1 VDIVYFH
8 FCPFTNI
15 REDQQHSS
23 VREKDVSTLPDNI
36 IERFYLTR
44 ETDNNNYY
52 KIASNKQKKTIELVH
67 NSA

>member
-1 VDIVYFH
+1 MDIVYFH

-15 REDQQHSS
+15 REDKQHSS
-23 VREKDVSTLPDNI
+23 LREKDLSTLPNNI
-36 IERFYLTR
+36 IERFCLTR
-44 ETDNNNYY
+44 ETYNNNYC

>member
-1 VDIVYFH
+1 MDIVYFH
-8 FCPFTNI
+8 FCPFTSI
-15 REDQQHSS
+15 GGDQQHSS
-23 VREKDVSTLPDNI
+23 LREKDLSTLSDNI

-44 ETDNNNYY
+44 ETDNNNYC